1 MDQASRQQAQ
11 HEFAEALREALS
23 HLYDPG
29 GLRQSELLRLLGN
42 GADVGALSDRLVRAV
57 AALQPGPDVPS
68 HAVAWRNYYVLTY
81 RFVEQSTQT
90 EVADDLG
97 VSVRQL
103 RRYEQAAVACLAD
116 ALWRECGL
124 GEMSEE
130 MAGQL
135 PEAEGA
141 EQAPNNREQELAWL
155 RRSFPRGASSPQE
168 LVRSVLRTVGPLAD
182 EAEVRLACHLREGL
196 SPVVG
201 QVAVLRQALI
211 NLLTAA
217 VRSAPSGVVQLSA
230 QTTDGG
236 MALLVRA
243 IAPAAGEADQPLPA
257 VEDSLAMARQLVE
270 TFGATLSVRLC
281 GGEPD
286 ERLYARVT
294 LAQAREAQILFV
306 DDNADALR
314 LFERY
319 LQDTHY
325 RPLPLLEP
333 ERILEMAAEAHPEAI
348 VLDVMLPGTDGWEL
362 LGRLREHPA
371 TREIPV
377 LVCTILPQEEL
388 ALALGAAAFIRKPV
402 SREELLS
409 ALARVLP

>member
-1 MDQASRQQAQ
+1 MDQAFRQEAQ
-11 HEFAEALREALS
+11 PEFVEALREALS

-29 GLRQSELLRLLGN
+29 GLRQSLLLRLLGN
-42 GADVGALSDRLVRAV
+42 GADVGTLSDRLVRAV
-57 AALQPGPDVPS
+57 ADLQPSPDVPP

-103 RRYEQAAVACLAD
+103 RRYEQAAIACLAD
-116 ALWRECGL
+116 ALWHEYRL
-124 GEMSEE
+124 GERSVSNGEP
-130 MAGQL
+130 ALDHDGV
-135 PEAEGA
+135 
-141 EQAPNNREQELAWL
+141 EQAPQDREQELAWL
-155 RRSFPRGASSPQE
+155 RQSFPRGASSPQE
-168 LVRSVLRTVGPLAD
+168 LVRSVVRTVGPLAD

-196 SPVVG
+196 PPVVG

-217 VRSAPSGVVQLSA
+217 VRSAPAGVVQLSA
-230 QTTDGG
+230 QATDGG
-236 MALLVRA
+236 MALIVRA

-257 VEDSLAMARQLVE
+257 VEESLAMARQLADA
-270 TFGATLSVRLC
+270 FGAKLTVRLC

-306 DDNADALR
+306 DDNADALT

-325 RPLPLLEP
+325 RSLPLREP
-333 ERILEMAAEAHPEAI
+333 ERILEMAAEARPDAI

-388 ALALGAAAFIRKPV
+388 ALALGAAAFVRKPV
-402 SREELLS
+402 SRQELLA

>member
-1 MDQASRQQAQ
+1 
-11 HEFAEALREALS
+11 
-23 HLYDPG
+23 
-29 GLRQSELLRLLGN
+29 
-42 GADVGALSDRLVRAV
+42 
-57 AALQPGPDVPS
+57 
-68 HAVAWRNYYVLTY
+68 
-81 RFVEQSTQT
+81 
-90 EVADDLG
+90 
-97 VSVRQL
+97 
-103 RRYEQAAVACLAD
+103 
-116 ALWRECGL
+116 
-124 GEMSEE
+124 
-130 MAGQL
+130 
-135 PEAEGA
+135 
-141 EQAPNNREQELAWL
+141 
-155 RRSFPRGASSPQE
+155 
-168 LVRSVLRTVGPLAD
+168 
-182 EAEVRLACHLREGL
+182 
-196 SPVVG
+196 
-201 QVAVLRQALI
+201 
-211 NLLTAA
+211 
-217 VRSAPSGVVQLSA
+217 
-230 QTTDGG
+230 